1 MTTTTDD
8 TPDQNGADKRVKEI
22 AEMTQQDRDRTMSQA
37 YGAAQK
43 DLREAHK
50 PEFDK
55 YYQQRCAERGIEW
68 TPRKS
73 KAEQALDQI
82 TDLLT
87 EYPDIAEAVAE
98 RLAEQLEG
106 AEEQK
111 DSGE

>member
-1 MTTTTDD
+1 MTTSTDE
-8 TPDQNGADKRVKEI
+8 TKTEAVEAP
-22 AEMTQQDRDRTMSQA
+22 QQERDRLMSQA

-50 PEFDK
+50 KEFDG

-82 TDLLT
+82 TDLLS
-87 EYPDIAEAVAE
+87 EFPDIAEAVAE

-111 DSGE
+111 NSGD